1 MQEILLF
8 LISSLALTLMPG
20 PDILFV
26 VNQSLDKKKNG
37 IITSLGLCTGLIF
50 HTMFL
55 VFGLSALIESNND
68 LITFLKYFGTMYLFY
83 LAYLEIKSEN
93 KVNTNLNSK
102 LFLRGLYMNLINPKV
117 LIFFIAYFPNF
128 LFSDTLKI
136 SNQFLLLGFVFI
148 FQALLV
154 FISVSLI
161 SNKLIKYISM
171 DAKNISLKY
180 FKSLIFIIIGLLILI
195 WISLD
200 LNLYICMQ
208 LVYN

>member
-8 LISSLALTLMPG
+8 LISSLALTLTPG

-26 VNQSLDKKKNG
+26 INQSLDKRKNG
-37 IITSLGLCTGLIF
+37 MITSLGLCTGLIF

-55 VFGLSALIESNND
+55 AFGLSALIESNKSV
-68 LITFLKYFGTMYLFY
+68 IIFLKYFGTIYLFY

-93 KVNTNLNSK
+93 KVNKSLDSK

-128 LFSDTLKI
+128 LFSDTIKI

-161 SNKLIKYISM
+161 SNKLIKYIGV

-180 FKSLIFIIIGLLILI
+180 FKSLILIIIGLLILI
-195 WISLD
+195 
-200 LNLYICMQ
+200 
-208 LVYN
+208 

>member
-55 VFGLSALIESNND
+55 AFGLSVLINTNKD
-68 LITFLKYFGTMYLFY
+68 LMTFLKYFGTIYLLY
-83 LAYLEIKSEN
+83 LAYLEIKSVN
-93 KVNTNLNSK
+93 KINKSLNSK

-128 LFSDTLKI
+128 LFSDTIKI
-136 SNQFLLLGFVFI
+136 SNQFLILGFVFI
-148 FQALLV
+148 LQALVV
-154 FISVSLI
+154 FIFVSVLA
-161 SNKLIKYISM
+161 NKLIKYLSIDS
-171 DAKNISLKY
+171 KNKMLKY
-180 FKSLIFIIIGLLILI
+180 FKSFILIIIAVLILI
-195 WISLD
+195 
-200 LNLYICMQ
+200 
-208 LVYN
+208 

>member
-1 MQEILLF
+1 MLEILLF
-8 LISSLALTLMPG
+8 LISSLALTLTPG

-26 VNQSLDKKKNG
+26 INQSLDKRKNG

-55 VFGLSALIESNND
+55 AFGLSALIESNKSV
-68 LITFLKYFGTMYLFY
+68 IIFLKYFGTIYLFY

-93 KVNTNLNSK
+93 KVNKSLDSK

-128 LFSDTLKI
+128 LFSDTIKI

-161 SNKLIKYISM
+161 SNKLIKYIGV

-180 FKSLIFIIIGLLILI
+180 FKSLILIIIGLLILI
-195 WISLD
+195 
-200 LNLYICMQ
+200 
-208 LVYN
+208 

>member
-68 LITFLKYFGTMYLFY
+68 IITFLKYFGTMYLFY

-117 LIFFIAYFPNF
+117 LIFFVAYFPNF

-195 WISLD
+195 
-200 LNLYICMQ
+200 
-208 LVYN
+208 

>member
-26 VNQSLDKKKNG
+26 INQSLEKKKNG

-128 LFSDTLKI
+128 LFSDTIKI

-148 FQALLV
+148 FQALLI

-161 SNKLIKYISM
+161 ANKLIKYIRIDS
-171 DAKNISLKY
+171 KNKLLKY

-195 WISLD
+195 
-200 LNLYICMQ
+200 
-208 LVYN
+208 

>member
-8 LISSLALTLMPG
+8 LISSLALTLTPG

-26 VNQSLDKKKNG
+26 INQSLDKRKNG

-55 VFGLSALIESNND
+55 AFGLSALIESNKSV
-68 LITFLKYFGTMYLFY
+68 IIFLKYFGTIYLFY

-93 KVNTNLNSK
+93 KVNTSIDSK

-128 LFSDTLKI
+128 LFSDTIKI

-161 SNKLIKYISM
+161 SNKLIKYI
-171 DAKNISLKY
+171 DIDTNNISIKY
-180 FKSLIFIIIGLLILI
+180 LKSLIFIIIGLLIL
-195 WISLD
+195 L
-200 LNLYICMQ
+200 
-208 LVYN
+208 

>member
-20 PDILFV
+20 PDILVV

-68 LITFLKYFGTMYLFY
+68 IITFLKYFGTMYLFY

-148 FQALLV
+148 FQALFV

-195 WISLD
+195 
-200 LNLYICMQ
+200 
-208 LVYN
+208 

>member
-26 VNQSLDKKKNG
+26 INQSLDKRKNG

-55 VFGLSALIESNND
+55 VFGLSALIESNKS
-68 LITFLKYFGTMYLFY
+68 LITFLKYFGTIYLFY
-83 LAYLEIKSEN
+83 LAYIEIKSKN
-93 KVNTNLNSK
+93 KINRSFNSQ

-128 LFSDTLKI
+128 LFSDTIKI

-148 FQALLV
+148 FQALLI

-161 SNKLIKYISM
+161 ANKLIKYIRIDS
-171 DAKNISLKY
+171 KNKLLKY
-180 FKSLIFIIIGLLILI
+180 FKSLIFIIIALLILI
-195 WISLD
+195 
-200 LNLYICMQ
+200 
-208 LVYN
+208 

>member
-8 LISSLALTLMPG
+8 LISSLALTLTPG

-26 VNQSLDKKKNG
+26 INQSLDKRKNG

-55 VFGLSALIESNND
+55 AFGLSAFIESNKS
-68 LITFLKYFGTMYLFY
+68 LIIFLKYFGTIYLFY

-93 KVNTNLNSK
+93 KVNKSLDSK

-128 LFSDTLKI
+128 LFSDTIKI

-161 SNKLIKYISM
+161 SNKLIKYIGV
-171 DAKNISLKY
+171 DAKNISFKY
-180 FKSLIFIIIGLLILI
+180 FKSLILIIIGLLILI
-195 WISLD
+195 
-200 LNLYICMQ
+200 
-208 LVYN
+208 

>member
-26 VNQSLDKKKNG
+26 INQSLDKRKNG

-55 VFGLSALIESNND
+55 AFGLSALIESNKS
-68 LITFLKYFGTMYLFY
+68 IIIFLKYFGTIYLFY

-93 KVNTNLNSK
+93 KVNTSLDSK

-128 LFSDTLKI
+128 LFSDTIKI

-161 SNKLIKYISM
+161 SNKLIKYIGV

-180 FKSLIFIIIGLLILI
+180 FKTLILIVIGLLILI
-195 WISLD
+195 
-200 LNLYICMQ
+200 
-208 LVYN
+208 

>member
-1 MQEILLF
+1 MDQILLF
-8 LISSLALTLMPG
+8 FISSLALTLMPG

-55 VFGLSALIESNND
+55 VFGLSVLIESNKE
-68 LITFLKYFGTMYLFY
+68 LITFLKYFGTIYLFY
-83 LAYLEIKSEN
+83 LAYLEIKTEN
-93 KVNTNLNSK
+93 TINNSLNSR

-128 LFSDTLKI
+128 LFSDTIKI
-136 SNQFLLLGFVFI
+136 SNQFLLLGFIFI

-161 SNKLIKYISM
+161 ANKLIKYTSV
-171 DAKNISLKY
+171 DAKNISIKY
-180 FKSLIFIIIGLLILI
+180 FKSLIFIIIGLLIL
-195 WISLD
+195 
-200 LNLYICMQ
+200 
-208 LVYN
+208 V

>member
-68 LITFLKYFGTMYLFY
+68 IITFLKYFGTMYLFY

-128 LFSDTLKI
+128 LFSDTIKI

-148 FQALLV
+148 FQAFLV
-154 FISVSLI
+154 FVSVSLI
-161 SNKLIKYISM
+161 ANKLIKYTSIDS
-171 DAKNISLKY
+171 KNKMLKY
-180 FKSLIFIIIGLLILI
+180 FKSLIFIIIGLLIL
-195 WISLD
+195 
-200 LNLYICMQ
+200 
-208 LVYN
+208 V

>member
-26 VNQSLDKKKNG
+26 INQSLDKRKNG

-55 VFGLSALIESNND
+55 AFGLSALIESNKSV
-68 LITFLKYFGTMYLFY
+68 IIFLKYFGTIYLFY

-93 KVNTNLNSK
+93 KVNTSIDSK

-128 LFSDTLKI
+128 LFSDTIKI

-161 SNKLIKYISM
+161 SNKLIKYIGL

-195 WISLD
+195 
-200 LNLYICMQ
+200 
-208 LVYN
+208 

>member
-26 VNQSLDKKKNG
+26 INQSLDKRKNG

-55 VFGLSALIESNND
+55 VFGLSALIESNKSV
-68 LITFLKYFGTMYLFY
+68 IIFLKYFGTIYLFY

-93 KVNTNLNSK
+93 KVNTSIDSK

-128 LFSDTLKI
+128 LFSNTIKI

-161 SNKLIKYISM
+161 SNKLIKYIGL
-171 DAKNISLKY
+171 DTNNISLKY
-180 FKSLIFIIIGLLILI
+180 FKSLIFIIIGLLIL
-195 WISLD
+195 L
-200 LNLYICMQ
+200 
-208 LVYN
+208 

>member
-26 VNQSLDKKKNG
+26 INQSLDKSKNG

-55 VFGLSALIESNND
+55 AFGLSALIESNKS
-68 LITFLKYFGTMYLFY
+68 LIIFLKYFGTIYLFY

-93 KVNTNLNSK
+93 KVNTSIDSK

-128 LFSDTLKI
+128 LFSATIKI

-161 SNKLIKYISM
+161 SNKLIKYI
-171 DAKNISLKY
+171 DIDTNNISIKHL
-180 FKSLIFIIIGLLILI
+180 KSLIFIIIGLLIL
-195 WISLD
+195 L
-200 LNLYICMQ
+200 
-208 LVYN
+208 

>member
-128 LFSDTLKI
+128 LFSDTIKI

-148 FQALLV
+148 FQALLI

-161 SNKLIKYISM
+161 ANKLIKYIRI
-171 DAKNISLKY
+171 DPKNKLLKY
-180 FKSLIFIIIGLLILI
+180 FKSLIFIIIALLILI
-195 WISLD
+195 
-200 LNLYICMQ
+200 
-208 LVYN
+208 

>member
-8 LISSLALTLMPG
+8 LISSLVLTLMPG

-37 IITSLGLCTGLIF
+37 IITSLGLCAGLIF

-55 VFGLSALIESNND
+55 VFGLSALIESNIFF
-68 LITFLKYFGTMYLFY
+68 ITFLKYFGTMYLFY

-128 LFSDTLKI
+128 LFSDTIKI

-148 FQALLV
+148 FQALLI

-161 SNKLIKYISM
+161 ANKLIKYIRIDS
-171 DAKNISLKY
+171 KNKLLKY

-195 WISLD
+195 
-200 LNLYICMQ
+200 
-208 LVYN
+208 

>member
-26 VNQSLDKKKNG
+26 INQSLDKRKNG

-55 VFGLSALIESNND
+55 AFGLSALIESNKSV
-68 LITFLKYFGTMYLFY
+68 IIFLKYFGTIYLFY

-93 KVNTNLNSK
+93 KVNTSLDSK

-128 LFSDTLKI
+128 LFSNTIKI

-161 SNKLIKYISM
+161 SNKLIKYIGV

-180 FKSLIFIIIGLLILI
+180 FKSLILIIIGLLILI
-195 WISLD
+195 
-200 LNLYICMQ
+200 
-208 LVYN
+208 

>member
-26 VNQSLDKKKNG
+26 INQSLDNRKNG

-55 VFGLSALIESNND
+55 AFGLSTLIESNKSV
-68 LITFLKYFGTMYLFY
+68 IIFLKYFGTIYLFY
-83 LAYLEIKSEN
+83 LAYIETKSKT
-93 KVNTNLNSK
+93 KVNTSLNNK
-102 LFLRGLYMNLINPKV
+102 LFLRALYMNLINPKV

-128 LFSDTLKI
+128 LFSDTIKI

-161 SNKLIKYISM
+161 SNKLIKYIGL
-171 DAKNISLKY
+171 DAENISIKY
-180 FKSLIFIIIGLLILI
+180 FKSLIFIIIGLLIL
-195 WISLD
+195 
-200 LNLYICMQ
+200 
-208 LVYN
+208 V

>member
-1 MQEILLF
+1 MDQILLF
-8 LISSLALTLMPG
+8 FISSLALTLMPG

-55 VFGLSALIESNND
+55 VFGLSTLIESNKE
-68 LITFLKYFGTMYLFY
+68 LITFLKYFGTIYLFY
-83 LAYLEIKSEN
+83 LAYLEIKTEN
-93 KVNTNLNSK
+93 TINNTLNSR

-128 LFSDTLKI
+128 LFSDTIKI
-136 SNQFLLLGFVFI
+136 SNQFLLLGFIFI

-161 SNKLIKYISM
+161 ANKLIKYTSV
-171 DAKNISLKY
+171 DAKNISIKY
-180 FKSLIFIIIGLLILI
+180 FKSLIFIIIGLLIL
-195 WISLD
+195 
-200 LNLYICMQ
+200 
-208 LVYN
+208 V

>member
-26 VNQSLDKKKNG
+26 INQSLDKRKNG

-55 VFGLSALIESNND
+55 AFGLSALIESNKSV
-68 LITFLKYFGTMYLFY
+68 IIFLKYFGTIYLFY

-93 KVNTNLNSK
+93 KVNTSIDSK

-128 LFSDTLKI
+128 LFSDTIKI

-148 FQALLV
+148 FQALLI

-161 SNKLIKYISM
+161 ANKLIKYIRIDS
-171 DAKNISLKY
+171 KNKLLKY
-180 FKSLIFIIIGLLILI
+180 FKSLIFIIIALLILI
-195 WISLD
+195 
-200 LNLYICMQ
+200 
-208 LVYN
+208 

>member
-8 LISSLALTLMPG
+8 LISSLALTLTPG

-26 VNQSLDKKKNG
+26 INQSLDKRKNG

-55 VFGLSALIESNND
+55 VFGLSALIESNKS
-68 LITFLKYFGTMYLFY
+68 LITFLKYFGTIYLFY
-83 LAYLEIKSEN
+83 LAFIEIKSEN
-93 KVNTNLNSK
+93 KINKSLNSK

-128 LFSDTLKI
+128 LFSNTIKI

-154 FISVSLI
+154 FVSVSLI
-161 SNKLIKYISM
+161 ANKLIKYTSIDSNNKM
-171 DAKNISLKY
+171 LKY
-180 FKSLIFIIIGLLILI
+180 FKSLIFIIIGLIILI
-195 WISLD
+195 
-200 LNLYICMQ
+200 
-208 LVYN
+208 

>member
-26 VNQSLDKKKNG
+26 INQSLDKRTNG

-55 VFGLSALIESNND
+55 VFGLSALIESNKSV
-68 LITFLKYFGTMYLFY
+68 IIFLKYFGTIYLFY

-93 KVNTNLNSK
+93 KVNTSIDSK

-128 LFSDTLKI
+128 LFSNTIKI

-161 SNKLIKYISM
+161 SNKLIKYIVV
-171 DAKNISLKY
+171 DVNNISLKY

-195 WISLD
+195 
-200 LNLYICMQ
+200 
-208 LVYN
+208 